1 MGIQLD
7 LTHKIGNPKTIQ
19 HDWTGFDKDSASS
32 INVYHH
38 WEKQKQQRI
47 PSIYIYI
54 YSFSVYFHT
63 QTRLHV
69 EDSTDQQ
76 CFTMVKSPAPRGAWN
91 GNPECILADKPI
103 LHPENSWSK
112 ASLKRHDSIW
122 FPLLSIIPVRSL
134 FVHHCAAIN
143 AWNLIL
149 SLLRS
154 FNGYNV
160 TCTILTV
167 HSLSETFA
175 CLETVGSLSEPCSF
189 TFRVFVVAR
198 IALSLSDSF
207 SCSETALSLSDSE
220 PFSCQETVLTL
231 F

>member
-1 MGIQLD
+1 MWRTLPTNIRKPGAELFTALLAI
-7 LTHKIGNPKTIQ
+7 
-19 HDWTGFDKDSASS
+19 
-32 INVYHH
+32 H
-38 WEKQKQQRI
+38 WWWN
-47 PSIYIYI
+47 
-54 YSFSVYFHT
+54 
-63 QTRLHV
+63 
-69 EDSTDQQ
+69 
-76 CFTMVKSPAPRGAWN
+76 TMVKSPAPRGAWN
-91 GNPECILADKPI
+91 GDPECIWLINQYFTLKLVEARPF
-103 LHPENSWSK
+103 K
-112 ASLKRHDSIW
+112 AW
-122 FPLLSIIPVRSL
+122 FPLLTIIPVRSL

-143 AWNLIL
+143 ACNLIL
-149 SLLRS
+149 SLLWP

-160 TCTILTV
+160 TCTILTFD
-167 HSLSETFA
+167 SLSETFA